1 MSRFAGLSTP
11 VSERMKLFDKDSTPK
26 KIPTKCSEKPVKE
39 SSKGLDTPKLRP
51 VPRSQFTIKE
61 PPPGVK
67 AYLNP
72 KLSSPVTKSQ
82 EAQKTDL
89 KASKSESP
97 SSSSN
102 VSKTD
107 QTRAARVRSTSTARL
122 VSIVCI
128 KACLG
133 HIFGHHPL
141 TKILAPIFL
150 VKL

>member
-1 MSRFAGLSTP
+1 MSRISSLSTP

-26 KIPTKCSEKPVKE
+26 KIPSKCTEKPVKE
-39 SSKGLDTPKLRP
+39 PPKGLDTPKLRP

-72 KLSSPVTKSQ
+72 KLSSPVTKTQ
-82 EAQKTDL
+82 EAAKTDL

-97 SSSSN
+97 SSSGSN

-107 QTRAARVRSTSTARL
+107 QTRATRVRSNSTARL
-122 VSIVCI
+122 VLSPSCVLSVL
-128 KACLG
+128 ACLG
-133 HIFGHHPL
+133 PHLGIP
-141 TKILAPIFL
+141 
-150 VKL
+150 

>member
-97 SSSSN
+97 SPSSN

-107 QTRAARVRSTSTARL
+107 QTRAARGRSTSTARL
-122 VSIVCI
+122 VSIVC
-128 KACLG
+128 CLY
-133 HIFGHHPL
+133 
-141 TKILAPIFL
+141 
-150 VKL
+150 

>member
-1 MSRFAGLSTP
+1 MSRFSGISTP

-26 KIPTKCSEKPVKE
+26 KIPTKCSEKPAKE

-82 EAQKTDL
+82 ETQKTDL

-97 SSSSN
+97 SSN

-122 VSIVCI
+122 VLSPSYV
-128 KACLG
+128 LSV
-133 HIFGHHPL
+133 L
-141 TKILAPIFL
+141 
-150 VKL
+150 